1 MKTLVAG
8 FGNALL
14 SDDGLGSA
22 VARQLATLDLGP
34 GIRVLDFGT
43 GGMHLALE
51 MLNGYDLVVIVDAV
65 ALHDAPGTVFAIEID
80 PERNNCG
87 DRPADPHAMD
97 VDNVLRLYA
106 RLCLQSNL
114 PRCARIVVVGC
125 VPQSIAEGIEL
136 SEPVRAALPACVE
149 LVRKLTHHRAIT
161 GAET

>member
-22 VARQLATLDLGP
+22 VAHILSRTQLGP
-34 GIRVLDFGT
+34 GVRVLDFGT

-51 MLNGYDLVVIVDAV
+51 MLNGYDMVVIVDAV
-65 ALHDAPGTVFAIEID
+65 ALDDVPGSVFAIEID
-80 PERNNCG
+80 PDRNACG
-87 DRPADPHAMD
+87 ERPADPHAMD

-106 RLCLQSNL
+106 RLCEQSEL
-114 PRCARIVVVGC
+114 ERCARIVVVGC
-125 VPQSIAEGIEL
+125 VPLNVEEGLDL

-149 LVRKLTHHRAIT
+149 LVRKLTHRDAVT
-161 GAET
+161 GAQT

>member
-22 VARQLATLDLGP
+22 VAHLLAKVQLGP

-43 GGMHLALE
+43 GGIHLALE

-65 ALHDAPGTVFAIEID
+65 ALPGLPGSVFAIEID
-80 PERNNCG
+80 PEHNSCG
-87 DRPADPHAMD
+87 ERPADPHAMD
-97 VDNVLRLYA
+97 VDNVLSLYA
-106 RLCLQSNL
+106 RLCAQSGL
-114 PRCARIVVVGC
+114 ERCARIIVVGC
-125 VPQSIAEGIEL
+125 VPFTVEEGLEL

-149 LVRKLTHHRAIT
+149 LVQKLTHRPAVT
-161 GAET
+161 GVQL